1 MSFLGNPATEKQER
15 RRETW
20 RAKARRYG
28 VSPKTLDRWV
38 TKGII
43 SPPDY
48 VNGRKYG
55 DADEEPRLDAE

>member
-1 MSFLGNPATEKQER
+1 LENPIAEKQEK

-20 RAKARRYG
+20 RAKARRLG

-43 SPPDY
+43 SPPSY

-55 DADEEPRLDAE
+55 DADEEPRLDAAE